1 MILMNASKGDR
12 CKKMIKKRNGTFFC
26 PAIHGDDKYVS
37 IAVIILYEA
46 LVIIGSLKGDKWYFE
61 TIFMV
66 NLIVIS
72 PFLFIYFK
80 TAYDGVY
87 LTTDNKIYYKRYCIN
102 HQIDISQAEAAF
114 ILDSVIINHGSE
126 YYQVD
131 SKTGERLKSVVL
143 TRKIDSAMFGKY
155 YYSKSFNRKFPWTT
169 YPAFIYDE
177 EFVKKLKE
185 LNPSIRII
193 NTTAGE

>member
-72 PFLFIYFK
+72 PFLFI
-80 TAYDGVY
+80 
-87 LTTDNKIYYKRYCIN
+87 TTDNKIYYKRYCIN

-193 NTTAGE
+193 NKTAGE